1 METIENMY
9 TKEERIA
16 FKAFKNY
23 IKGVAAEQQVLKN
36 QRKTVKLVGKRTMS
50 PSDATMKHFH
60 NREHLRVLYAAYGIL
75 RGKNYSEIENH
86 YPDDKH
92 PLNTPY
98 MDKCIERVLKEH
110 KFLNEED

>member
-1 METIENMY
+1 METRVEKY

-23 IKGVAAEQQVLKN
+23 IKSIAEEQQSLKN
-36 QRKTVKLVGKRTMS
+36 QRRTVKLVGKRTMS

-60 NREHLRVLYAAYGIL
+60 NREKLRILYAAYGIL
-75 RGKNYSEIENH
+75 KGRSYSEIENR
-86 YPDDKH
+86 YPEENH

-98 MDKCIERVLKEH
+98 MEKCIERVLKEH
-110 KFLNEED
+110 KFLKE